1 MPGLLDQH
9 KETIR
14 MTHSFSLTGRRAVVT
29 GAASGIGAAIARA
42 YAEAGARLVLA
53 DLNAD
58 RLAAQADAC
67 RALGVEV
74 ETVRADVG
82 DESGANAV
90 VDHCIAAFGG
100 VDILVNNAGMLTQAR
115 CTALS
120 TQMWDEMMRVDLRS
134 VFLCARRAL
143 PSMIAQ
149 RWGRVINIAS
159 QLGIKG
165 GAELCH
171 YAAAKAGVIG
181 FTKSLAIEVAS
192 DNVLVNAI
200 APGPI
205 ETPMVDGISDT
216 WKTAKSAELPLRRFG
231 RAEEVAPSAVLLASD
246 PGGNLF
252 VGQTL
257 GPNSG
262 DVMP

>member
-1 MPGLLDQH
+1 MSSPSCSQLS
-9 KETIR
+9 T
-14 MTHSFSLTGRRAVVT
+14 RRAVVT

-42 YAEAGARLVLA
+42 YALAGARLVLS
-53 DLNAD
+53 DRNAVE
-58 RLAAQADAC
+58 LARSAAAC
-67 RALGVEV
+67 RDLGAEV
-74 ETVRADVG
+74 IEVTADVG
-82 DESGANAV
+82 SREGARAGV
-90 VDHCIAAFGG
+90 EACVKGYGG
-100 VDILVNNAGMLTQAR
+100 IDVLVNNAGLLTQAR
-115 CTALS
+115 CLDL
-120 TQMWDEMMRVDLRS
+120 TQAMWDEMLRVDLTS
-134 VFLCARRAL
+134 VFVSSQCAL
-143 PSMIAQ
+143 PFMIDQ
-149 RWGRVINIAS
+149 RWGRIINLAS

-181 FTKSLAIEVAS
+181 FTKSLALEVAKY
-192 DNVLVNAI
+192 NVLVNAI

-205 ETPMVDGISDT
+205 ETPLVDGISQA
-216 WKTAKSAELPLRRFG
+216 WKRSKAAELPLGRFG
-231 RAEEVAPSAVLLASD
+231 LAEEVAPVAVLLASE